1 MSAQASFTNVSV
13 QKFASEGDAAMFDRN
28 WTEHSPVLLKKL
40 GDLGMLSFSATK
52 VWNQDGDVSFD
63 LELSYKNETDH
74 DIEAIKSS
82 VLIASAD
89 GVVAGGSQ
97 DDEQDVFI
105 ETGGEEEFSI
115 YTSYIAKA
123 LLGENLDEIN
133 ATVDVTFFRSE
144 YQKLGEH
151 EVPETPEAPKVLNNA
166 IDVGDFIK
174 INGMLLYRSKPDED
188 GDIKLELVMGMRN
201 VSDIHFDKVELKMTL
216 NDRKGA
222 EIDYST
228 DYGQLPPYSGRVMNP
243 SIWGLSEAR
252 LKNCTVNIS
261 LDIYQPVAYATSTVT
276 LDKD

>member
-1 MSAQASFTNVSV
+1 M
-13 QKFASEGDAAMFDRN
+13 
-28 WTEHSPVLLKKL
+28 
-40 GDLGMLSFSATK
+40 
-52 VWNQDGDVSFD
+52 
-63 LELSYKNETDH
+63 
-74 DIEAIKSS
+74 
-82 VLIASAD
+82 LIASAD

-261 LDIYQPVAYATSTVT
+261 LDIYQPVAYATHRFGQGLWPIKDQDCKRMPETCLKISRARSTY
-276 LDKD
+276 LDYRIIAYQKFSVSFTFNLSTRE

>member
-1 MSAQASFTNVSV
+1 M
-13 QKFASEGDAAMFDRN
+13 KFVKSNYSGPD
-28 WTEHSPVLLKKL
+28 S
-40 GDLGMLSFSATK
+40 
-52 VWNQDGDVSFD
+52 DGDISFD

-82 VLIASAD
+82 VLIAGAD

-201 VSDIHFDKVELKMTL
+201 VSEIHFDKVELKMTL

-222 EIDYST
+222 EVDYST

-261 LDIYQPVAYATSTVT
+261 LDIYQPVAYATSTAT